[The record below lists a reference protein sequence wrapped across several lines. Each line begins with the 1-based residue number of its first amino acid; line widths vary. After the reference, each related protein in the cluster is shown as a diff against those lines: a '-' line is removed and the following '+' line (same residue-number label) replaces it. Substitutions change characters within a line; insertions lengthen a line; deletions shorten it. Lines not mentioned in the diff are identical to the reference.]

1 MRFVLILLL
10 SLLPY
15 SAVAANRLALV
26 IGNDN
31 YSDVPVLEKAGAD
44 ARAVSEKLRELGFDT
59 VEAIDQDR
67 RGMNRR
73 ISEFTA
79 RLQPGD
85 TAFVFYA
92 GHGVEIDGE
101 NYLLPTDI
109 VAPSSGESDFV
120 KSESIALSDLLDRV
134 RQTGA
139 RTAIAV
145 IDACRDNPFETVQG
159 RSIGGTRGL
168 GRITAPQGTFV
179 IFSAGAG
186 QLALDKLND
195 GDEAQNSVFTRALLP
210 RLSKPGLELRA
221 LVSDLRLEVRDLAST
236 VQHRQVPAYY
246 DELLGKFY
254 FTPAAAAAP
263 VADALPSSTPDIAD
277 DMRADLALARSVGT
291 VTALDS
297 FLERY
302 EDRSNDYS
310 YTVALQLRESLAE
323 VDTAPMARK
332 AETEPVEVAAAPL
345 VSDQRNVMRDSQVAL
360 NALGC
365 SAGGADGIAGP
376 RTKRAFAAYLR
387 ESGSNLG
394 ADDLGTA
401 HALEELQG
409 HSGTICKVA
418 VAPKPAPKVA
428 TAALSMAGTWNY
440 KATCAL
446 LVKVTGQI
454 RYTKAGGN
462 KFNGKLA
469 DSLGQKANTVIYLN
483 ENQLSGTDYFPGIT
497 VTWRGRLAAD
507 GNSFTANGST
517 GCAVYAWR
525 VG

>member
-1 MRFVLILLL
+1 MRYVLILLL
-10 SLLPY
+10 GLLPH
-15 SAVAANRLALV
+15 SVLAANRMALV
-26 IGNDN
+26 IGNDS

-44 ARAVSEKLRELGFDT
+44 ARAVSEKLRGLGFDT

-67 RGMNRR
+67 RGMNSR
-73 ISEFTA
+73 ISEFTSK
-79 RLQPGD
+79 LQPGD

-109 VAPSSGESDFV
+109 IAPSGGESDFV

-134 RQTGA
+134 RKTGA

-145 IDACRDNPFETVQG
+145 IDACRDNPFETAQG

-168 GRITAPQGTFV
+168 GRIAAPQGTFV

-186 QLALDKLND
+186 QMALDRLHD

-221 LVSDLRLEVRDLAST
+221 LVSDLRIEVRDLASS

-246 DELLGKFY
+246 DELLGEFY
-254 FTPAAAAAP
+254 FTNAAVAAP
-263 VADALPSSTPDIAD
+263 VASALPDTG
-277 DMRADLALARSVGT
+277 MRADLELARSVGT
-291 VTALDS
+291 VNALDS
-297 FLERY
+297 FLNRY
-302 EDRSNDYS
+302 KANADDYS
-310 YTVALQLRESLAE
+310 YTVALQLRESLAQA
-323 VDTAPMARK
+323 DTAPVSRQADT
-332 AETEPVEVAAAPL
+332 ETVEVAADP
-345 VSDQRNVMRDSQVAL
+345 VVTDQRNVMRDTQVAL

-365 SAGGADGIAGP
+365 SAGGADGVAGP
-376 RTKRAFAAYLR
+376 RTRRAFGAYLR
-387 ESGSNLG
+387 DSGSDLG

-409 HSGTICKVA
+409 HNGTICKVA
-418 VAPKPAPKVA
+418 VAPTPALKPK
-428 TAALSMAGTWNY
+428 TTTLSMAGTWNF

-446 LVKVTGQI
+446 LVKVTGQV
-454 RYTKAGGN
+454 RYTRAGGN
-462 KFNGKLA
+462 KYNGKLA

-483 ENQLSGTDYFPGIT
+483 ESQLSGTDYFPGIT
-497 VTWRGRLAAD
+497 VTWRGRLAPD

>member
-10 SLLPY
+10 SLLP
-15 SAVAANRLALV
+15 SSLLAANRLALV
-26 IGNDN
+26 IGNDD

-44 ARAVSEKLRELGFDT
+44 ARAVGEKLRGLGFDT

-73 ISEFTA
+73 ISEFTSK
-79 RLQPGD
+79 LQPGD

-186 QLALDKLND
+186 QMALDRLHD

-263 VADALPSSTPDIAD
+263 VADALPSAAPEASD

-302 EDRSNDYS
+302 EDRAEDYS
-310 YTVALQLRESLAE
+310 YTVALQLRQSLAQT
-323 VDTAPMARK
+323 DTAPASRQ
-332 AETEPVEVAAAPL
+332 AETVEVAAAP
-345 VSDQRNVMRDSQVAL
+345 VVADQRNVMRDTQVAL

-365 SAGGADGIAGP
+365 SAGGADGVAGP
-376 RTKRAFAAYLR
+376 RTKRAFSAYLR
-387 ESGSNLG
+387 DSGSNLG

-418 VAPKPAPKVA
+418 VAPKPAPTLK
-428 TAALSMAGTWNY
+428 TTTLSMAGTWSY

-446 LVKVTGQI
+446 VVKVTGQI

-462 KFNGKLA
+462 KYNGKLT
-469 DSLGQKANTVIYLN
+469 DSLGQKANTVIFLN

-497 VTWRGRLAAD
+497 VTWRGRLAPD